1 MYNEKLEALITAALA
16 DGVLTDKEKNL
27 LFKKAEAMGID
38 RDEFE
43 LVLEGRLAKRKK
55 EMEAQAPQA
64 AKPAKKKGA
73 IPQELDDLIK
83 EYLTDG
89 IISVKERQVLLNKA
103 QALGLN
109 VDEVDLYIDAQQ
121 QKADQAVAAAVNKR
135 RGKTCPYCGSSIPD
149 LTDKCPNC
157 GANITP
163 EASKELEEI
172 IEHLE
177 SALVAFK
184 SGDVKSAKKS
194 KAEVERYV
202 RKAKMYYGNNPK
214 VQKLLEDIQVESE
227 EVETKRKKKTKTL
240 TIGIGVI
247 LIFLI
252 VLGFILNNNYKLKN
266 DPITICNKVESLVKE
281 KNFKEAETIMTNYG
295 EHRVSVFQNELK
307 PGVQCLKDGLIENG
321 EYDKVF
327 DSFCIQRTYGNE
339 LTGFGLT
346 EKYPLMIECL
356 NKMKGNMSD
365 NEIKTFID
373 KQLSDIQDWE
383 YERGGDWEKNKVLK
397 RLYEAGGIK

>member
-43 LVLEGRLAKRKK
+43 LVLDGRLAKRKK
-55 EMEAQAPQA
+55 EMEAQDPQA
-64 AKPAKKKGA
+64 TKPAKKEGA

-89 IISVKERQVLLNKA
+89 IISAKERQVLLNKA

-135 RGKTCPYCGSSIPD
+135 RGKTCPYCGSSIPE

-157 GANITP
+157 GGNITP

-252 VLGFILNNNYKLKN
+252 VLGFILTNN
-266 DPITICNKVESLVKE
+266 
-281 KNFKEAETIMTNYG
+281 
-295 EHRVSVFQNELK
+295 
-307 PGVQCLKDGLIENG
+307 
-321 EYDKVF
+321 
-327 DSFCIQRTYGNE
+327 
-339 LTGFGLT
+339 
-346 EKYPLMIECL
+346 
-356 NKMKGNMSD
+356 
-365 NEIKTFID
+365 
-373 KQLSDIQDWE
+373 
-383 YERGGDWEKNKVLK
+383 
-397 RLYEAGGIK
+397 

>member
-1 MYNEKLEALITAALA
+1 MYNEQIESLITAALA

-89 IISVKERQVLLNKA
+89 IISAKERQVLLNKA

-135 RGKTCPYCGSSIPD
+135 RGKTCPYCGSSIPE

-157 GANITP
+157 GGNITP

-177 SALVAFK
+177 SALVNFK
-184 SGDVKSAKKS
+184 SGEDVDKS
-194 KAEVERYV
+194 KAEVERYA
-202 RKAKMYYGNNPK
+202 RKARMHYGNNSK
-214 VQKLLEDIQVESE
+214 IQRLLDEVEAESE
-227 EVETKRKKKTKTL
+227 AAETEAKKNAKKK
-240 TIGIGVI
+240 
-247 LIFLI
+247 FW
-252 VLGFILNNNYKLKN
+252 LN
-266 DPITICNKVESLVKE
+266 II
-281 KNFKEAETIMTNYG
+281 
-295 EHRVSVFQNELK
+295 
-307 PGVQCLKDGLIENG
+307 
-321 EYDKVF
+321 
-327 DSFCIQRTYGNE
+327 
-339 LTGFGLT
+339 
-346 EKYPLMIECL
+346 
-356 NKMKGNMSD
+356 
-365 NEIKTFID
+365 
-373 KQLSDIQDWE
+373 
-383 YERGGDWEKNKVLK
+383 EKNKKFVLIAIAAIPLFGFIWHEATADARREQAEQEERQEERQAYQEEK
-397 RLYEAGGIK
+397 AAKNAKDLSYVQNTAKEVNDFLDKGQVDKAANALTMCEASGLGNPMQDNDQATSLYKSLVANVVDAYLDKGKKKKAQNLVISCSSKFDFGEIGLAELFEKLGM

>member
-1 MYNEKLEALITAALA
+1 MYNEKLETLITAALA

-64 AKPAKKKGA
+64 AKPAKKEGA

-89 IISVKERQVLLNKA
+89 IISAKERQVLLNKA

-135 RGKTCPYCGSSIPD
+135 RGKTCPYCGSSIPE

-157 GANITP
+157 GGNITP

-177 SALVAFK
+177 SALVNFK
-184 SGDVKSAKKS
+184 SGEDVDKS

-202 RKAKMYYGNNPK
+202 RKARMYYGNNPK
-214 VQKLLEDIQVESE
+214 IQRLLDEVEAESE
-227 EVETKRKKKTKTL
+227 AAEAEAKKNAKKK
-240 TIGIGVI
+240 
-247 LIFLI
+247 FW
-252 VLGFILNNNYKLKN
+252 LN
-266 DPITICNKVESLVKE
+266 IIE
-281 KNFKEAETIMTNYG
+281 KNKKFVLIAIAVISVFGYIWYASTAQERKEAEWRQAYQEEKATKNANDLAY
-295 EHRVSVFQNELK
+295 VQNTAKEVNDFLE
-307 PGVQCLKDGLIENG
+307 KD
-321 EYDKVF
+321 
-327 DSFCIQRTYGNE
+327 Q
-339 LTGFGLT
+339 
-346 EKYPLMIECL
+346 
-356 NKMKGNMSD
+356 
-365 NEIKTFID
+365 ID
-373 KQLSDIQDWE
+373 KAANALTMCEASGLGNPLQDNDQATSLYKSLVANVVDAYLDKGKKKKAQNLVISCSSKFDFGKSGLSELFLKLGSDGN
-383 YERGGDWEKNKVLK
+383 YEFK
-397 RLYEAGGIK
+397 

>member
-55 EMEAQAPQA
+55 EMETQAPQA
-64 AKPAKKKGA
+64 AKPAKKEGA

-89 IISVKERQVLLNKA
+89 IISAKERQVLLNKA

-135 RGKTCPYCGSSIPD
+135 RGKTCPYCGSSIPE

-157 GANITP
+157 GGSITP

-177 SALVAFK
+177 SALVNFK
-184 SGDVKSAKKS
+184 SGEDVDKS

-202 RKAKMYYGNNPK
+202 RKARMYYGNNPK
-214 VQKLLEDIQVESE
+214 IQRLLDEVEAESE
-227 EVETKRKKKTKTL
+227 AAEAEAKKNAKKK
-240 TIGIGVI
+240 
-247 LIFLI
+247 FW
-252 VLGFILNNNYKLKN
+252 LN
-266 DPITICNKVESLVKE
+266 IIE
-281 KNFKEAETIMTNYG
+281 KNKKFVLIAIAVISVFGYIWYASTAQERKEAEWRQAYQEEKATKNANDLAY
-295 EHRVSVFQNELK
+295 VQNTAKEVNDFLE
-307 PGVQCLKDGLIENG
+307 KD
-321 EYDKVF
+321 
-327 DSFCIQRTYGNE
+327 Q
-339 LTGFGLT
+339 
-346 EKYPLMIECL
+346 
-356 NKMKGNMSD
+356 
-365 NEIKTFID
+365 ID
-373 KQLSDIQDWE
+373 KAANALTMCEASGLGNPLQDNGQATSLYKSLVANVVDAYLDKGKKKKAQNLVISCSSKFDFGKSGLSELFLKLGSDGN
-383 YERGGDWEKNKVLK
+383 YEFK
-397 RLYEAGGIK
+397 

>member
-64 AKPAKKKGA
+64 AKPAKKEGA

-89 IISVKERQVLLNKA
+89 IISAKERQVLLNKA

-135 RGKTCPYCGSSIPD
+135 RGKTCPYCGSSIPE

-157 GANITP
+157 GGNITP

-177 SALVAFK
+177 SALVNFK
-184 SGDVKSAKKS
+184 SGEDVDKS
-194 KAEVERYV
+194 KAEVERYA
-202 RKAKMYYGNNPK
+202 RQARMYYGNNPK
-214 VQKLLEDIQVESE
+214 IQRLLE
-227 EVETKRKKKTKTL
+227 EVEAESEAAKADAKKKYWLNFVFKNMKKIMAALFVLVLFGFTYYMANSSEREKEEKQRL
-240 TIGIGVI
+240 YNAAKEQVQELGNEVVRLVNNGELDEAKAK
-247 LIFLI
+247 LISLSVPRELYEGTSAIVQEYDAMYLALI
-252 VLGFILNNNYKLKN
+252 NAYI
-266 DPITICNKVESLVKE
+266 KE
-281 KNFKEAETIMTNYG
+281 GDLDEAEEVGNAFRSKINNDLSWKDASSYQT
-295 EHRVSVFQNELK
+295 LK
-307 PGVQCLKDGLIENG
+307 QAFKKRGRDFSALKS
-321 EYDKVF
+321 EYDYN
-327 DSFCIQRTYGNE
+327 D
-339 LTGFGLT
+339 
-346 EKYPLMIECL
+346 
-356 NKMKGNMSD
+356 
-365 NEIKTFID
+365 
-373 KQLSDIQDWE
+373 
-383 YERGGDWEKNKVLK
+383 
-397 RLYEAGGIK
+397 

>member
-1 MYNEKLEALITAALA
+1 MYNEKLEALISAALA
-16 DGVLTDKEKNL
+16 DGVLTEKEKQI

-43 LVLEGRLAKRKK
+43 LVLDGRLAKRKK

-64 AKPAKKKGA
+64 AKPAKKEGA

-89 IISVKERQVLLNKA
+89 IISAKERQVLLNKA

-157 GANITP
+157 GGNITP

-177 SALVAFK
+177 SALVNFK
-184 SGDVKSAKKS
+184 SGEDVDKS

-202 RKAKMYYGNNPK
+202 RKARMYYGNNPK
-214 VQKLLEDIQVESE
+214 IQRLLDEVEAESE
-227 EVETKRKKKTKTL
+227 AAETEAKKNAKKK
-240 TIGIGVI
+240 
-247 LIFLI
+247 FW
-252 VLGFILNNNYKLKN
+252 LN
-266 DPITICNKVESLVKE
+266 II
-281 KNFKEAETIMTNYG
+281 
-295 EHRVSVFQNELK
+295 
-307 PGVQCLKDGLIENG
+307 
-321 EYDKVF
+321 
-327 DSFCIQRTYGNE
+327 
-339 LTGFGLT
+339 
-346 EKYPLMIECL
+346 
-356 NKMKGNMSD
+356 
-365 NEIKTFID
+365 
-373 KQLSDIQDWE
+373 
-383 YERGGDWEKNKVLK
+383 EKNKKFVLIAIAAIPLFGLIWYETTADARREQAEQEERQAYQEEK
-397 RLYEAGGIK
+397 AAKNAKDLSYVQNTAKEVNDFLDKGQVDKAANALTMCEASGLGNPMQDNDQATSLYKSLVANVVDAYLDKGKKKKAQNLVISCSSKFDFGKCGLSELFEKLGSDGNYEFH